1 MKYAVI
7 TGASSGIGE
16 CFARKFAKMG
26 YSLVLVARRM
36 ERLEALSREL
46 TEHYDNITCRAVSA
60 DLSSVSECK
69 RVMKEIEKLKVS
81 FFINNAGF
89 GDCSFFLEG
98 DLNKELEMLDVNV
111 KAMHVLTKLML
122 RKMESQGCGYILNV
136 GSSAG
141 LFPAGPYMA
150 TYYATKAYVVSFT
163 RAIAE
168 ELAAHKSPVYI
179 GVLCP
184 GPVDTEFNSVANVKF
199 ALKGITPAECVD
211 YAITQMKKKKV
222 TIVPTYMLRAGI
234 FGGRFVPTSI
244 LIKMVGHQ
252 QKKKIYEK
260 K

>member
-1 MKYAVI
+1 MKYVVI

-16 CFARKFAKMG
+16 CFARRFAGMG

-36 ERLEALSREL
+36 DRLEMLCREL
-46 TEHYDNITCRAVSA
+46 TEANPSITCKAISA
-60 DLSSVSECK
+60 DLSSIDECK
-69 RVMKEIEKLKVS
+69 RVMNLVDKIKVA

-89 GDCSFFLEG
+89 GDCSSFLEG
-98 DLNKELEMLDVNV
+98 DLDKELAMVDLNV
-111 KAMHVLTKLML
+111 KAMHAFTKLML
-122 RKMESQGCGYILNV
+122 VKMEQQRFGYILNV

-168 ELAAHKSPVYI
+168 ELAAVKSPVYI

-184 GPVDTEFNSVANVKF
+184 GPVNTEFNQVANVKF
-199 ALKGITPAECVD
+199 ALKGISPEECVD
-211 YAITQMKKKKV
+211 YAIRQMKQKKI
-222 TIVPTYMLRAGI
+222 TIVPTKTLQMGVV
-234 FGGRFVPTSI
+234 GGRFLPART
-244 LIKMVGHQ
+244 LTKLVGHQ

-260 K
+260 

>member
-36 ERLEALSREL
+36 DRLEALAREL
-46 TEHYDNITCRAVSA
+46 TESYDHITCKVIAA
-60 DLSSVSECK
+60 DLSNVSECK
-69 RVMKEIEKLKVS
+69 RMMKEIAGIKVS

-89 GDCSFFLEG
+89 GDCSLFVEG
-98 DLNKELEMLDVNV
+98 ELNKELEMVDVNV
-111 KAMHVLTKLML
+111 KAMHTLTKLML
-122 RKMESQGCGYILNV
+122 HKMEMQRGGYILNV

-168 ELAAHKSPVYI
+168 ELASHHSPVYI

-184 GPVDTEFNSVANVKF
+184 GPVNTEFNSVANVKF
-199 ALKGITPAECVD
+199 ALKGISPQECVD
-211 YAITQMKKKKV
+211 YAISQMRRRKV
-222 TIVPTYMLRAGI
+222 TIVPTILLKAGI
-234 FGGRFVPTSI
+234 FGGRFIPTKI
-244 LIKMVGHQ
+244 LVKMVGHQ